1 MNPHF
6 LLTFGTT
13 MGRTR
18 TLRINHANRTVT
30 DLAVRNTMN
39 TLISSNAIA
48 GASGR
53 INASRR
59 ASLVET
65 YVTPIDFD

>member
-13 MGRTR
+13 MGRSR
-18 TLRINHANRTVT
+18 TLRISHANRNIT
-30 DLAVRNTMN
+30 DLAIRNAMTG
-39 TLISSNAIA
+39 LISTNAVA
-48 GASGR
+48 GSSGR
-53 INASRR
+53 INAPRR

-65 YVTPIDFD
+65 FITPVNFS